1 MRPIHFSK
9 PNASTSRVVQFSSMV
24 HFIVTGAVFFFNAA
38 PPRYK
43 ICILIN
49 HTRISL
55 KLLYY
60 TSIKHSRLPKAFDI
74 SKYAFWSIDHLIE
87 CYLRCKSANSF
98 LFHSKMFVFIGFE
111 GFVGLQNHR
120 ESFLIC

>member
-1 MRPIHFSK
+1 MRPIHSLK
-9 PNASTSRVVQFSSMV
+9 PNSSTPRAVQFSSMV
-24 HFIVTGAVFFFNAA
+24 RFIATGTIFFLNAT

-55 KLLYY
+55 KLLHY
-60 TSIKHSRLPKAFDI
+60 TSIKHSRLQKAFDI
-74 SKYAFWSIDHLIE
+74 SKYASWSIDHLIE

-98 LFHSKMFVFIGFE
+98 QLHSEVSVFIGFE
-111 GFVGLQNHR
+111 GFVGLQNPR
-120 ESFLIC
+120 KPFLIC